1 MKRYKVQLTA
11 PAQADML
18 EIYRYISEEL
28 HNPTAAIRLYERIA
42 QAILSLAD
50 TPERYGELHWNG
62 EAVLRKIPVQN
73 YLVIY
78 TVTET
83 AAVVLRVLYGAS
95 DIEKKLKQSPS

>member
-50 TPERYGELHWNG
+50 TPERSSG
-62 EAVLRKIPVQN
+62 R
-73 YLVIY
+73 
-78 TVTET
+78 
-83 AAVVLRVLYGAS
+83 
-95 DIEKKLKQSPS
+95 SPYRTTSSSTR